1 MICVELCG
9 VQYLQYLCSLNV
21 LFNLLHVLRVN
32 VKKECSLNFSN
43 YLKGVFRNAEH
54 LLAAF

>member
-21 LFNLLHVLRVN
+21 LFNLLHVLHVN
-32 VKKECSLNFSN
+32 VKK
-43 YLKGVFRNAEH
+43 VFIIEFFQ
-54 LLAAF
+54 LS

>member
-9 VQYLQYLCSLNV
+9 VQYLCSLNV
-21 LFNLLHVLRVN
+21 LFNLLHVLHVN
-32 VKKECSLNFSN
+32 VKKECSLLNFSN
-43 YLKGVFRNAEH
+43 YLKGIFRNADH